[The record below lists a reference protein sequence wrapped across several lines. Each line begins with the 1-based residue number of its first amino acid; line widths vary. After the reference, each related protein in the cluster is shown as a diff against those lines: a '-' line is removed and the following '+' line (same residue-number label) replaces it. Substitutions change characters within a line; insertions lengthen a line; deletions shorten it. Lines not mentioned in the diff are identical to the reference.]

1 MEYIREML
9 LRQRTALA
17 RLMLGAGGR
26 DTAEASSAPAH
37 AGETDLPESGAGRR
51 TAASGGREN
60 ARRAGGQ
67 QAVTAAAAMG
77 GPPSAG
83 ETLRRALARKSAA
96 RRAAAPFGLT
106 GVGGIVRSGRSRRGT
121 GSDAADR
128 SSGAGAAGPAGEEA
142 ESAVLT
148 AEFRRPVEAGAGES
162 ARALSRAVQRDA
174 RRYDGGFRLYE

>member
-67 QAVTAAAAMG
+67 QAVTA
-77 GPPSAG
+77 GPGQPVPP
-83 ETLRRALARKSAA
+83 ERK
-96 RRAAAPFGLT
+96 L
-106 GVGGIVRSGRSRRGT
+106 SRR
-121 GSDAADR
+121 S
-128 SSGAGAAGPAGEEA
+128 
-142 ESAVLT
+142 
-148 AEFRRPVEAGAGES
+148 
-162 ARALSRAVQRDA
+162 
-174 RRYDGGFRLYE
+174 

>member
-60 ARRAGGQ
+60 ARHRTHRRCNGGRLRFSC
-67 QAVTAAAAMG
+67 VYCAASPSIRTSFSMRNGGVVSCPQPVSYFAM
-77 GPPSAG
+77 
-83 ETLRRALARKSAA
+83 R
-96 RRAAAPFGLT
+96 
-106 GVGGIVRSGRSRRGT
+106 
-121 GSDAADR
+121 
-128 SSGAGAAGPAGEEA
+128 
-142 ESAVLT
+142 
-148 AEFRRPVEAGAGES
+148 
-162 ARALSRAVQRDA
+162 
-174 RRYDGGFRLYE
+174 

>member
-26 DTAEASSAPAH
+26 NTAEASSAPAH

-67 QAVTAAAAMG
+67 QAVTAAAATGDLPRRERPCGRPWPGRARPG
-77 GPPSAG
+77 GRRLPSA
-83 ETLRRALARKSAA
+83 
-96 RRAAAPFGLT
+96 
-106 GVGGIVRSGRSRRGT
+106 
-121 GSDAADR
+121 
-128 SSGAGAAGPAGEEA
+128 
-142 ESAVLT
+142 
-148 AEFRRPVEAGAGES
+148 
-162 ARALSRAVQRDA
+162 
-174 RRYDGGFRLYE
+174 

>member
-67 QAVTAAAAMG
+67 QAVTAAAATG

-83 ETLRRALARKSAA
+83 ETLRQALARKS
-96 RRAAAPFGLT
+96 
-106 GVGGIVRSGRSRRGT
+106 VV
-121 GSDAADR
+121 
-128 SSGAGAAGPAGEEA
+128 
-142 ESAVLT
+142 
-148 AEFRRPVEAGAGES
+148 
-162 ARALSRAVQRDA
+162 
-174 RRYDGGFRLYE
+174 

>member
-17 RLMLGAGGR
+17 WLMLGAGGR

-67 QAVTAAAAMG
+67 QAVTAAAATG

-83 ETLRRALARKSAA
+83 ETLRQALARKSAA
-96 RRAAAPFGLT
+96 RRAAAPLRPDRRRRDRP
-106 GVGGIVRSGRSRRGT
+106 VGPE
-121 GSDAADR
+121 
-128 SSGAGAAGPAGEEA
+128 PAGNWE
-142 ESAVLT
+142 
-148 AEFRRPVEAGAGES
+148 
-162 ARALSRAVQRDA
+162 
-174 RRYDGGFRLYE
+174 